1 MKVRV
6 TVYGKVPKS
15 QVFAIHEVAGGRLVD
30 EIQELLTEVHYLV
43 EYELL
48 KGKILGFCVSVAT
61 LEDLKSANKRE

>member
-15 QVFAIHEVAGGRLVD
+15 QVFTIHEVAGGHLID
-30 EIQELLTEVHYLV
+30 EIQELLTEVHYLL

-48 KGKILGFCVSVAT
+48 KGKILGFCVGVAA
-61 LEDLKSANKRE
+61 LEELKSVDKRK

>member
-15 QVFAIHEVAGGRLVD
+15 QVFTIHEVEGEVLRD
-30 EIQELLTEVHYLV
+30 EIDELLAEVHYLL

-48 KGKILGFCVSVAT
+48 KGKILGFCVSVAA
-61 LEDLKSANKRE
+61 LEELKSVDERE